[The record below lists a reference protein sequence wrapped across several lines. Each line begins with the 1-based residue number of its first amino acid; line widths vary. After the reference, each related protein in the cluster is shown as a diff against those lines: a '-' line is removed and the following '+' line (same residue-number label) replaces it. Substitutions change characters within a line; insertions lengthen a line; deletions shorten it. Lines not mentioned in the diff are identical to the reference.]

1 MNETPRAL
9 TNILNSADVI
19 LRNVIVQVKVIVS
32 TPTREWSGLAR
43 KRSMEELAR
52 TAHDAVLVLDGWM
65 QKDLWI
71 KNIGKFVGCLESIRL
86 TARAASFGQ
95 SRCSGRASLKQDV
108 NHMKEL
114 LGDGTEFED
123 ETWER
128 QVRAPQITTALP
140 PVKKEGSFMVNP
152 KERPYSISE
161 LAVLHNL
168 SRQTVVRLYENEPD
182 VLILEAS
189 RLHQEQLGRRYR
201 TIRVPQ
207 HVYRRVKH
215 RMENR

>member
-1 MNETPRAL
+1 MVQRSDETFHSGQLAQA
-9 TNILNSADVI
+9 TGVSADTIRYYERIGVLPKAVRSASGYRI
-19 LRNVIVQVKVIVS
+19 YPESAVKRVNVVQ
-32 TPTREWSGLAR
+32 RF
-43 KRSMEELAR
+43 
-52 TAHDAVLVLDGWM
+52 VLHKS
-65 QKDLWI
+65 Q
-71 KNIGKFVGCLESIRL
+71 
-86 TARAASFGQ
+86 
-95 SRCSGRASLKQDV
+95 
-108 NHMKEL
+108 L
-114 LGDGTEFED
+114 LF
-123 ETWER
+123 
-128 QVRAPQITTALP
+128 P
-140 PVKKEGSFMVNP
+140 PVKKEGSSMVNP

-189 RLHQEQLGRRYR
+189 RQHQEQVGRRYR